1 MTEPLDE
8 EIKNKY
14 TIFSPIKGVI
24 RMVVGSVVTSVALTA
39 SLVKG
44 VGESLYNGGLF
55 AVGAL
60 ATSAIGAIQ
69 AMNFI
74 KKQAMY
80 YLGVSKNN
88 KDNKDKDIIKST
100 LKDLHKYTKEK
111 GNKSISSFEDAF
123 SKGNLAS
130 LRKLGTRLM
139 MAMSPEERE
148 MANKKSLSSK
158 GSKKLQG
165 RSH

>member
-14 TIFSPIKGVI
+14 TIFSPIKGLT

-60 ATSAIGAIQ
+60 ATTAIGAVQ

-80 YLGVSKNN
+80 YLGIS

-100 LKDLHKYTKEK
+100 LNGLHKYTTEK
-111 GNKSISSFEDAF
+111 GKKSISSLENAF
-123 SKGNLAS
+123 SNEKLTK
-130 LRKLGTRLM
+130 LRTLGTQLL
-139 MAMSPEERE
+139 MAMSPEERR
-148 MANKKSLSSK
+148 MADNKALSSK
-158 GSKKLQG
+158 GSKKGHG
-165 RSH
+165 RH